1 MKNDK
6 KQRHEKSAD
15 VSKTE
20 ENFFNNENRIL
31 FSIEEKNMYL
41 TNRNYKNLD
50 IPSKKL
56 NNNESY
62 NIRNTLVSDI
72 NSIVE

>member
-15 VSKTE
+15 VSKTA
-20 ENFFNNENRIL
+20 ENYFNNENRIL

-41 TNRNYKNLD
+41 TNTNYKNLEQRQHCYLYQIYD
-50 IPSKKL
+50 VI
-56 NNNESY
+56 E
-62 NIRNTLVSDI
+62 
-72 NSIVE
+72 